1 MKNESK
7 FFFALKSHDRGF
19 EFTVT
24 VTLSLT
30 QRSLAMTM
38 TWLAS
43 LRHPGL
49 HIGHIRK
56 ISLRE
61 GKLLS
66 FLLFLIH
73 ELRKYISRFR
83 FNSLSTITCFDH
95 HHHPF
100 GSLPVV
106 SAYR

>member
-1 MKNESK
+1 MKKFKNESK
-7 FFFALKSHDRGF
+7 FFFASKSHDRGF

-30 QRSLAMTM
+30 QRSR
-38 TWLAS
+38 LAS

-49 HIGHIRK
+49 HIGHSRK

-100 GSLPVV
+100 GLLPVV